1 MFEPELITAKYNT
14 THLNGYLCTAVTNI
28 EVLVSVGLATPEGIA
43 VDWIAERIYWVESS
57 LDQIE
62 VARFD
67 GTMRLTIISGNMESP
82 RAIAVDPRER

>member
-1 MFEPELITAKYNT
+1 MLTSQSI
-14 THLNGYLCTAVTNI
+14 AVTNI
-28 EVLVSVGLATPEGIA
+28 DVIISVGLATPEGIA

-67 GTMRLTIISGNMESP
+67 GSMRLTVIAGEMESP
-82 RAIAVDPRER
+82 RAIAVDPRAGYVNF

>member
-1 MFEPELITAKYNT
+1 MSVCEAI
-14 THLNGYLCTAVTNI
+14 TNI

-67 GTMRLTIISGNMESP
+67 GSMRLTIISGSMEGP
-82 RAIAVDPRER
+82 RAIAVDPRDR